1 MFITNNHASFYLCEK
16 KKKDKVSKSLKIL
29 CPWLYEDLPVRSTD
43 LRTNGKLTI
52 KKKISNCI
60 FICCLLKHIWSSLIS
75 FTQRALQMPTII
87 DLFSS
92 SKQKSIKLFHTVRSL
107 IPVSFIKKMFYKKLS
122 LQNVKKISTL
132 AAIFKNANFF
142 QGSLKVTKSSKF

>member
-1 MFITNNHASFYLCEK
+1 MWK

>member
-1 MFITNNHASFYLCEK
+1 MFITNNHASFYLCENKKKKK

-29 CPWLYEDLPVRSTD
+29 RPWLYEDLPVRSTD

-60 FICCLLKHIWSSLIS
+60 FICCLLKHIWLSLIS
-75 FTQRALQMPTII
+75 FTQRASQMPTVT

-92 SKQKSIKLFHTVRSL
+92 SKQKSIKLFHTVCSL
-107 IPVSFIKKMFYKKLS
+107 IPVFFNKKIFYKKLS
-122 LQNVKKISTL
+122 L
-132 AAIFKNANFF
+132 KNP
-142 QGSLKVTKSSKF
+142 